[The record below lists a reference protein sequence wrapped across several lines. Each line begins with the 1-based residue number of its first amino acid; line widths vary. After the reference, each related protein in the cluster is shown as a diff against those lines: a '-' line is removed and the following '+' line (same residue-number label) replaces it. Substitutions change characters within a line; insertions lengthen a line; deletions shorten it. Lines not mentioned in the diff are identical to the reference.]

1 MHRQEPKKIKKSITP
16 FNTYILSQHIL
27 QMMVQSTLTVFVLYI
42 FFFNLANVY
51 FTYFFFFVCFF
62 KPFFVNNILYKL
74 AQ

>member
-1 MHRQEPKKIKKSITP
+1 MHRQETKKIKKSITP

-42 FFFNLANVY
+42 FFLIWQMS
-51 FTYFFFFVCFF
+51 TLLMFFFVCFF